1 MVERSWWILMLGC
14 GLDLRAGQTKQHDAV
29 AGADPLHRGGRDD
42 VMRFADVMQEV
53 DDEVAL
59 TGSIARPRDLAGLP
73 IVASTR
79 KPLMLSSWPI
89 IPSGN
94 DQGPWLF
101 PRPDSSA

>member
-1 MVERSWWILMLGC
+1 MLGC

-29 AGADPLHRGGRDD
+29 AGADPLDRAGRDD

-73 IVASTR
+73 SVASTR

-94 DQGPWLF
+94 DQRRVAF
-101 PRPDSSA
+101 SSP